1 MNSLGIQRARPE
13 RVPITSYRDLDDW
26 QLGMTL
32 AEMVYAVTQ
41 SFPVEERYGLAAQ
54 VRRASVGIPSN
65 VAEGH
70 QMGTR
75 AYRHHVL
82 IALGCQAECETQL
95 ELARR
100 LRMAP
105 ENDLSNAIDLA
116 ARVGRVL
123 HGLVRSLPEA

>member
-1 MNSLGIQRARPE
+1 MT
-13 RVPITSYRDLDDW
+13 ITSYRDLDAW
-26 QLGMTL
+26 QMGMTL
-32 AEMVYAVTQ
+32 AETVYELTRQ
-41 SFPVEERYGLAAQ
+41 FPVEERYVLSAQ

-65 VAEGH
+65 IAEGH

-100 LRMAP
+100 LRMAS
-105 ENDLSNAIDLA
+105 ETGLRNAIDLA
-116 ARVGRVL
+116 ARVGRIL
-123 HGLVRSLPEA
+123 RGLERSLQEA